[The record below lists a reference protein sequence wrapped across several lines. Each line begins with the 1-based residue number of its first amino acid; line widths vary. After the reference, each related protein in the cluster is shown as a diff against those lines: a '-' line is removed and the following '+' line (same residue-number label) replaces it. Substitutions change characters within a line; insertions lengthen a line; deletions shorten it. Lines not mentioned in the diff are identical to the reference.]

1 MKGNIQVS
9 YVIRILAGGYLLY
22 IAVPMLQRGI
32 NGEIESKPALFIGAS
47 IIFIVAGL
55 FFAGTSLYSIITGKD
70 MFTGKPVM
78 QDTDEAEVEEEVEE
92 EAEEDSDAE
101 TTADSNEVADTE
113 NRDTS
118 EESAKSLR
126 NYDNSQSADK

>member
-32 NGEIESKPALFIGAS
+32 NGEIESNPALFIGAS

-78 QDTDEAEVEEEVEE
+78 QDTDEVEVEEEV

-101 TTADSNEVADTE
+101 ATADSNEVADTE